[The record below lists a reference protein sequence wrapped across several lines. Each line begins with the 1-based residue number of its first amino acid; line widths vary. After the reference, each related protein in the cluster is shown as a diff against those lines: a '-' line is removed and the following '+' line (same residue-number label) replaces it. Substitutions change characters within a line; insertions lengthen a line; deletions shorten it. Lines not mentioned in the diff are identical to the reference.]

1 MRIQNAMEK
10 IIGMTHDGHQ
20 TFFDAAN
27 FSWVDNLE
35 SNWMAMRRELDELFK
50 ERESIPSFQDLSR
63 DQMFLT
69 DGDDWKTFFFYTYG
83 HRAERNCKRCPQT
96 AQLLQCI
103 PGMTTAMFSILA
115 PGKHIPEHRGVY
127 KGVLRYHLGLAI
139 PEPELC
145 RIRVGGE
152 TRHWQEGRSLI
163 FDDTHPHEAWNNSSN
178 HRTVLF
184 VDFLRPLS
192 FPLSMMNRMIVRKIS
207 KSDFITRWR
216 DEVHRVPPT
225 I

>member
-1 MRIQNAMEK
+1 MGIQNAMEK
-10 IIGMTHDGHQ
+10 IIGLTHDGHQ
-20 TFFDAAN
+20 TFFDAAG
-27 FSWVDNLE
+27 FAWVRNLE
-35 SNWMAMRRELDELFK
+35 SNWMAIRGELDELLK

-69 DGDDWKTFFFYTYG
+69 DGNDWKTFFFYTYG
-83 HRAERNCKRCPQT
+83 HRAERNCERCPRT
-96 AQLLQCI
+96 AELLRCI

-115 PGKHIPEHRGVY
+115 PGKRIPEHRGVY

-139 PEPELC
+139 PDPELC
-145 RIRVGGE
+145 RIRVGSE

-163 FDDTHPHEAWNNSSN
+163 FDDTHPHEVWNDSSN

-184 VDFLRPLS
+184 VDFLRPLP
-192 FPLSMMNRMIVRKIS
+192 FPLSVMNRMIMRKIS

-216 DEVHRVPPT
+216 DEVRRIPRD